1 MDLKELIKAE
11 LKKQGLSEDLVS
23 KITVENESEIEA
35 AIKAFKESQKKSL
48 AEFLKENGYEDDFNR
63 IIQSETDRRVTQAI
77 KTYEEKHPRPK
88 DPEAKKEDE
97 NMNES
102 EKRIKELTDMVD
114 KLTNTVTQIQ
124 DGTRVSS
131 LKTLASEA
139 VKKAKLPDSWIDRV
153 NVEKAED
160 IEGVVEQLTEEY
172 KTIQQSIID
181 EKLEN
186 GGVLKSSQQAVTD
199 KEIDSFAETLK
210 EEQSVP
216 VEKI

>member
-1 MDLKELIKAE
+1 MEELIKAE
-11 LKKQGLSEDLVS
+11 LKRQGLSEDLVS

-35 AIKAFKESQKKSL
+35 AVKAFKESQKKSL

-63 IIQSETDRRVTQAI
+63 HIQSETDRRVTQAI

-88 DPEAKKEDE
+88 PPEKKEDE
-97 NMNES
+97 NMTE
-102 EKRIKELTDMVD
+102 EQKRIKELTETVE
-114 KLTNTVTQIQ
+114 KLTNTVTQLQ

-131 LKTLASEA
+131 LKTLATEA
-139 VKKAKLPDSWIDRV
+139 IKKAKLPESWVDRV

-172 KTIQQSIID
+172 NTIQQSIID

-186 GGVLKSSQQAVTD
+186 GGVLKSSPGTVTD
-199 KEIDSFAETLK
+199 KEIDSFAETLS